1 MRIFIYILIMA
12 GVTYLIRMLPFTV
25 FRKKI
30 KSQFAKSF
38 LYYIPYTVLA
48 AMTIPAIFTSTGDML
63 SASIGTLIAVVLAFF
78 DLPLIVVALSASL
91 GAYITMLIS

>member
-1 MRIFIYILIMA
+1 MRVFIYILIMA

-91 GAYITMLIS
+91 GAYITMLIT